1 MLEGDNQMTSQDR
14 VLLIIGSWVRDQY
27 KRWIFEPDISNQL
40 EHYIRLRTGMTLREL
55 LTAVRERL
63 QVTTKGVTL
72 KLSYQYPEWVSFDDP
87 ELGLPVYI
95 TDDIEVW
102 GFIEM
107 RRAIEKVNLF
117 VSLVCPTGGL
127 HVARETA
134 HMNLTMAA
142 RVNPTM
148 DESWHDFAIS
158 ETPLT
163 LPQTEPNANRR
174 VIEVPDDSISRQE
187 GGVDCTGR
195 RAIPFTKGG
204 IEI

>member
-1 MLEGDNQMTSQDR
+1 MTSQDR

-117 VSLVCPTGGL
+117 VSLVCPTEGL
-127 HVARETA
+127 QVARETA